1 MKCVQ
6 IGVKMGL
13 QERKQKIFY
22 RKTKKGNIIKIVRE
36 HYLRDDVWCGLD
48 GCGACEG
55 DKRPLEMLTT
65 SDSTLVTEPH
75 HLIVDTNVA
84 LHQIDVLSHDSIKN
98 VIILQTVITEVKHRS
113 LPVYKRLRD
122 LLDTRAKNFYVF
134 TNEHH
139 SDCYVEREEKES
151 VNDRNDRAIRIAAWW
166 YKHHFRMNNQN
177 VVLITNDID
186 NRDKARQLEVEAYTT
201 HEYVSSLQNAPGL
214 LDIVAQVEDEKEE
227 DVTYQGYIFPSHWSM
242 EKIRLSLKSGK
253 LYQGVFKTSRNN
265 FLEANVMIE
274 GFDKP
279 VLIQGRLNINR
290 ALHDDVVAV
299 QIFPKEQWSAPSA
312 VVIDQEKQEAET
324 GGNDDEKADEEALK
338 KEQELLAAG
347 KGDGECQPTG
357 CVVGIIRRKW
367 RQFCGIIR
375 KNEITDSTRHLFIP
389 ADKKIPFIRIETR
402 QAESLYNKRLI
413 VAIDSWPRN
422 SRNPKGHFVRVIGTI
437 GDKDAENEVILL
449 EHDCPHTKFSES
461 VLNCLPKLPWVITE
475 KDEDEREDLRHIDV
489 CSVDPIGCTDIDD
502 ALHCR
507 PLPNG
512 NYEVG
517 VHIAD
522 VSHFIRPGT
531 ALDKEAQNRSTTVY
545 LTNRRIDMVPDLL
558 SSNLCSLRGNVD
570 RFAFSVIWE
579 MTPQAEVLSARF
591 CKSIIKSRGELSY
604 EQAQQRIDDPAM
616 NDDLTE
622 SLRNLNMLAKQIK
635 TKRIENGAL
644 VLASMEVK
652 FHIDPDTDTVIDIVA
667 KQHLETMSMVEEF
680 MLLANVTAAETTLQ
694 HFPDCALLRR
704 HPAPPPSNFEPLL
717 AAAKSQNIAL
727 DVSSNKTLANS
738 LNKATREDNPFFNSM
753 LRIMTTRC
761 MMQAVYFCSG
771 TLEPEEYSHYG
782 LATPTYTHFTSPIRR
797 YADIIVHRLLAVI
810 IEAERTYP
818 ELLDPKKLSDLSQHI
833 NYRHK
838 MAQYAGRGSSEIT
851 AIASL
856 KGKVSEFM
864 AYVLFLHKNAIQ
876 VLVPTIGQQLT
887 LYLDNR
893 HKRKEEKQTPKQD
906 AMDVDEVPA
915 PEFEFN
921 EKELYV
927 QCAELVI
934 RPFDELRVQASVD
947 ASDVQHQRVVCRLV
961 EPVIPGFSVPPLEK
975 ASKQVDKDEKQKNK
989 AVEGPKDEKTEAE
1002 AVKVSEEKET
1012 KKKRETKDKERKK
1025 KKMKK

>member
-1 MKCVQ
+1 
-6 IGVKMGL
+6 MGI

-48 GCGACEG
+48 GCGSCEG
-55 DKRPLEMLTT
+55 EERPLDVLTT
-65 SDSTLVTEPH
+65 SDSSLVRKPH
-75 HLIVDTNVA
+75 HLIIDTNVA
-84 LHQIDVLSHDSIKN
+84 LHQIDVLAHDSMTN
-98 VIILQTVITEVKHRS
+98 IIIPQTTMGEIKHRS

-122 LLDTRAKNFYVF
+122 LIETSQKKFYVF

-139 SDCYVEREEKES
+139 SECYVEREEKES
-151 VNDRNDRAIRIAAWW
+151 ANDRNDRAIRISSWW
-166 YKHHFRMNNQN
+166 YMHHFRGCNQN
-177 VVLITNDID
+177 IILITNDIG
-186 NRDKARQLEVEAYTT
+186 NRDKARLLEVESYTM
-201 HEYVSSLQNAPGL
+201 HEYVSSLQSAPGL
-214 LDIVAQVEDEKEE
+214 LDIVAQIEEEKEE
-227 DVTYQGYIFPSHWSM
+227 DVTYQGYLFPPHWPM
-242 EKIRLSLKSGK
+242 DKVKLSIKSGK
-253 LYQGVFKTSRNN
+253 LYQGVLKTSRNN
-265 FLEANVMIE
+265 FLEANVLVE
-274 GFDKP
+274 GFEKP

-290 ALHDDVVAV
+290 ALHDDTVAV
-299 QIFPKEQWSAPSA
+299 EVFPKEQWSAPST
-312 VVIDQEKQEAET
+312 VVIDQEKQEEET
-324 GGNDDEKADEEALK
+324 GNNEDEAADEEALK
-338 KEQELLAAG
+338 KEQAVLAAG

-367 RQFCGIIR
+367 RQYCGIIK
-375 KNEITDSTRHLFIP
+375 KNEVTESLRHLFIP

-402 QAESLYNKRLI
+402 QVDLLYNKRLI

-461 VLNCLPKLPWVITE
+461 VLNCLPKLPWIITE
-475 KDEDEREDLRHIDV
+475 KDEEAREDLRHIDV

-507 PLPNG
+507 SLPNG
-512 NYEVG
+512 NFEVG

-558 SSNLCSLRGNVD
+558 SSNLCSLRGDVD
-570 RFAFSVIWE
+570 RFAFSVLWE
-579 MTPQAEVLSARF
+579 MSPKAEVLSSRF

-616 NDDLTE
+616 KDKLTE

-635 TKRIENGAL
+635 TQRINNGAL

-652 FHIDPDTDTVIDIVA
+652 FHIDPETDTVVDIVA

-680 MLLANVTAAETTLQ
+680 MLLANVTSAETTLQ
-694 HFPDCALLRR
+694 HFPGCALLRR
-704 HPAPPPSNFEPLL
+704 HPSPPPSNFEPLL
-717 AAAKSQNIAL
+717 AAAKSQNIDL

-738 LNKATREDNPFFNSM
+738 LNHATRDNNPFFNSM

-761 MMQAVYFCSG
+761 MMQALYFCSG
-771 TLEPEEYSHYG
+771 TLEPEEYGHYG

-818 ELLDPKKLSDLSQHI
+818 ELLDPKKLADLSQHI

-838 MAQYAGRGSSEIT
+838 MAQYAGRGSSEVT

-856 KGKVSEFM
+856 KGKVSEFDS
-864 AYVLFLHKNAIQ
+864 YVLFLHKNAIQ

-887 LYLDNR
+887 LYID
-893 HKRKEEKQTPKQD
+893 KRSKKKEDKDGKKKKRQAE
-906 AMDVDEVPA
+906 AMEVDEELPF

-927 QCAELVI
+927 KCGELVI
-934 RPFDELRVQASVD
+934 RPFDELRIQAIVD
-947 ASDVQHQRVVCRLV
+947 ATDVQHQRVVCKLV
-961 EPVIPGFSVPPLEK
+961 HPVIPGFSVPSLK
-975 ASKQVDKDEKQKNK
+975 KDE
-989 AVEGPKDEKTEAE
+989 DKTKED
-1002 AVKVSEEKET
+1002 KKEKEKSEVEDVKEVKEKGA
-1012 KKKRETKDKERKK
+1012 KKKRETKEKDKKK